1 MAWRPMGSI
10 LQADRKESSTNAWAF
25 LRVAAWAAEHN
36 ATRAGVLGGIMRRH
50 LKVRGR
56 LALCQGFK
64 VFAVGEFG
72 AFLELFFLRVFQPC
86 HLGFCVEQNF
96 TRIAKLVGMACSAL
110 AVDGSKNLAVLRV

>member
-56 LALCQGFK
+56 LAFCQCFQM
-64 VFAVGEFG
+64 FTVGEFG
-72 AFLELFFLRVFQPC
+72 AFLKLGLAIRVRSLSSQRKVSRAI
-86 HLGFCVEQNF
+86 L
-96 TRIAKLVGMACSAL
+96 IAICAECSLL
-110 AVDGSKNLAVLRV
+110 AAHGL